1 MSFAVSLCLRDAGK
15 WIYQSSPLCTEV
27 HAAGGGIHFT
37 VEKTRQASEQELLD
51 LLVPRLWRMLRAGTT
66 TVECKSGYGLNT
78 GAELK
83 MLRVLEAARPVLPIE
98 ISSTFCGAHA
108 VPRGENCLQ

>member
-1 MSFAVSLCLRDAGK
+1 M
-15 WIYQSSPLCTEV
+15 EV

-37 VEKTRQASEQELLD
+37 VERTREASEKELLD
-51 LLVPRLWRMLRAGTT
+51 LLVPRLRRMLKAGTT

-78 GAELK
+78 ETELK
-83 MLRVLEAARPVLPIE
+83 MLRVLDSARQIVPIE

-108 VPRGENCLQ
+108 VPKGET